1 MPSFTMTVT
10 LNNEGQITIPEDLR
24 TSLHLE
30 PGNEFTIKVDARGDL
45 ILRRQTSEEDAIREA
60 NFDRAIGSADI
71 KWNTDELMALLRDE
85 D

>member
-1 MPSFTMTVT
+1 MTVT

-24 TSLHLE
+24 ASLHLE
-30 PGNEFTIKVDARGDL
+30 PGSEFIIRVDGGDL
-45 ILRRQTSEEDAIREA
+45 ILRRQTSMEDAVREA

-71 KWNTDELMALLRDE
+71 KWDVDELMALLRGD